1 MWLPP
6 SVSRD
11 LAAETAQQKAD
22 VAHAAI
28 RDASMDFWNR
38 ELKQLD
44 ERLELI
50 KAREDA
56 SVAGL
61 TPGFWHV
68 MRHNPDGPPSLL
80 PLTGDHGEFV
90 EPTSRMLDL
99 LRSGDLQNERAMRAR
114 REFDERA
121 AAQRKRDKENAA
133 ADRRADL
140 AERIGSMNNVSV
152 RVPA

>member
-11 LAAETAQQKAD
+11 LAAETEQQKAD
-22 VAHAAI
+22 VAQAAI

-44 ERLELI
+44 EHLELI
-50 KAREDA
+50 KARDDA

-61 TPGFWHV
+61 TPGYWHV
-68 MRHNPDGPPSLL
+68 MRHNPGGPPSLL
-80 PLTGDHGEFV
+80 PLVGDHGEFV

-99 LRSGDLQNERAMRAR
+99 LRSGDLQNERVMRDR
-114 REFDERA
+114 RAFDERA
-121 AAQRKRDKENAA
+121 AAQRQRDKEQASL
-133 ADRRADL
+133 DRRADL
-140 AERIGSMNNVSV
+140 AERIGSLTNVSV
-152 RVPA
+152 SVPS